1 MHSRRLSFKQDLLHT
16 SYFQKTVEHRKRS
29 AKMRLCLKD
38 NKLRLVSSGHFL
50 RTDRLVHTR
59 HLVHV
64 ANGRY
69 DTLHLIPRPLQSS
82 PSVGPTQPRTPS
94 LHLVL
99 FRDELWR
106 SGSQTS
112 VRVTTSYLFPW
123 WPRDPW
129 GEVYTPQS
137 SMRCPPRETW
147 GVLGGDWHCGPPSQS
162 QREVSSSPWG
172 PMASW
177 PPGLPAGCPQHCR
190 GQGELGTLSRLR
202 VLVVSS
208 GSSSRGSSSSGSPSA
223 SLKRF

>member
-1 MHSRRLSFKQDLLHT
+1 MTFVTSLYTVLTINTGWGLNIPVKDGPTRVTMHSRRLSFKQDLLHT

-59 HLVHV
+59 HLVHE

-99 FRDELWR
+99 FRDEL
-106 SGSQTS
+106 
-112 VRVTTSYLFPW
+112 
-123 WPRDPW
+123 
-129 GEVYTPQS
+129 
-137 SMRCPPRETW
+137 
-147 GVLGGDWHCGPPSQS
+147 
-162 QREVSSSPWG
+162 
-172 PMASW
+172 
-177 PPGLPAGCPQHCR
+177 
-190 GQGELGTLSRLR
+190 
-202 VLVVSS
+202 
-208 GSSSRGSSSSGSPSA
+208 
-223 SLKRF
+223 